1 MAYENYKRVEIEIT
15 DGVLHATLSA
25 PPLNVMSLELFRE
38 LRQLGKELE
47 NDPDVRVLVLRSA
60 DPEFFIAHFD
70 VEAIL
75 EFSIEGEPERG
86 ARNVFHE
93 MVV

>member
-1 MAYENYKRVEIEIT
+1 MAYENYKRVDVKISN
-15 DGVLHATLSA
+15 GVLYATVCA

-38 LRQLGKELE
+38 LRRLGNEIK
-47 NDPDVRVLVLRSA
+47 DDCDVRVLVLRSA

-75 EFSIEGEPERG
+75 EFSLEGRTATWCTECVS
-86 ARNVFHE
+86 RNV
-93 MVV
+93 